1 MDPELD
7 THGSGTFAWI
17 RIRNNS
23 FRTHNTAFGG
33 ILHLELLR
41 ILELKLFIFQ
51 TVCDGFQLFKI
62 TKAPSKEFFVLK
74 EVTMGKQKIKCYF
87 KGDLCTLRNLKTE
100 TWEKRFRKSKNAQK
114 IRFKRSRCR
123 FLICENLLTLKG
135 YLGTDVKSQ

>member
-23 FRTHNTAFGG
+23 FRTQNTAFGG

-51 TVCDGFQLFKI
+51 TVCDGFQFFKI
-62 TKAPSKEFFVLK
+62 TTTPSKEFFVLK

-87 KGDLCTLRNLKTE
+87 KRE
-100 TWEKRFRKSKNAQK
+100 TVQK
-114 IRFKRSRCR
+114 IKKRSKK
-123 FLICENLLTLKG
+123 LDLKNP
-135 YLGTDVKSQ
+135 DADS